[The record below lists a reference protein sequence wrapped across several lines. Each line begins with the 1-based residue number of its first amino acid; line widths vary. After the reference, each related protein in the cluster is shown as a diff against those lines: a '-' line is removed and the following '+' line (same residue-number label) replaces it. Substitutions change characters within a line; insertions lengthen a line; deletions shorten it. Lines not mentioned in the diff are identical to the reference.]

1 MKTYKNKDWWEI
13 IAIIIVGFGLVALAV
28 YSIKIYNKG
37 YFLFSGWDKLDVGVT
52 GLFGDFFGGV
62 VGSLWALAGVFL
74 YFSALKVQQKQLE
87 AQKKDM
93 KLNEK
98 LVSQQQFEAT
108 FFGLLQTQKDL
119 KNNLSCEVQR
129 VVRDK
134 YNYNI
139 KPYKSD
145 SNNFFYYILQ
155 ELKCLYLVYTRDS
168 YNTWEENEIS
178 EMIST
183 LNQEADYCEAEG
195 KEFNYISEFNLLL
208 DDFNLRYITKKYHV
222 KESNVKLAKEK
233 DTEKLM
239 CCSIY
244 GHVFLTYQEQ
254 LGHYFR
260 HLYNIVKFL
269 DNERERCLNEIQ
281 KEDNY
286 LQLRED
292 TIKRF
297 SNYFS
302 FVHSML
308 STSELAVLFYNS
320 MLFPKAK
327 ELYVKYGMFNNLLDG
342 NLIKKEHANL
352 IEGANLKNKK
362 ELFQEIIDR
371 LVEER
376 NQIS

>member
-37 YFLFSGWDKLDVGVT
+37 YFLFSGWDELDVGVT

-145 SNNFFYYILQ
+145 SNNFFYYIL
-155 ELKCLYLVYTRDS
+155 
-168 YNTWEENEIS
+168 
-178 EMIST
+178 
-183 LNQEADYCEAEG
+183 
-195 KEFNYISEFNLLL
+195 
-208 DDFNLRYITKKYHV
+208 
-222 KESNVKLAKEK
+222 
-233 DTEKLM
+233 
-239 CCSIY
+239 
-244 GHVFLTYQEQ
+244 
-254 LGHYFR
+254 
-260 HLYNIVKFL
+260 
-269 DNERERCLNEIQ
+269 
-281 KEDNY
+281 
-286 LQLRED
+286 
-292 TIKRF
+292 
-297 SNYFS
+297 
-302 FVHSML
+302 
-308 STSELAVLFYNS
+308 
-320 MLFPKAK
+320 
-327 ELYVKYGMFNNLLDG
+327 
-342 NLIKKEHANL
+342 
-352 IEGANLKNKK
+352 
-362 ELFQEIIDR
+362 
-371 LVEER
+371 
-376 NQIS
+376 